1 MHTRTRPTRHPR
13 NPAMH
18 LRLPAILL
26 LAAAL
31 SGCASYVNIP
41 ADSEKDIAI
50 NAINAPPTPGVIS
63 AALDH
68 VLRDFPPPATPYG
81 IRLPAEASESTWQ
94 KVARQRDGAL
104 PFAELPLGQPAYD
117 VRSIRI
123 RGSDAWVDIVVPETI
138 DNRPLVELRLEGWV
152 DGWKVTSV
160 RRWSA
165 SVIRVRESS
174 GQYVP
179 TSTNEP
185 ALRPI
190 VATTERRTA
199 AAEPPSIEPS
209 AEEVEPAAPQ
219 DRPLTPLR
227 PVKSDSP

>member
-1 MHTRTRPTRHPR
+1 M
-13 NPAMH
+13 NY
-18 LRLPAILL
+18 RLPIMLT

-50 NAINAPPTPGVIS
+50 NAINAPPTPSVIS
-63 AALDH
+63 AALDY
-68 VLRDFPPPATPYG
+68 VLRDYPPPAAPYG
-81 IRLPAEASESTWQ
+81 IRLPVEASDNTWH
-94 KVARQRDGAL
+94 KTVRQRDGAL
-104 PFAELPLGQPAYD
+104 PYSELPEGQPVYD

-165 SVIRVRESS
+165 SVIRARESS
-174 GQYVP
+174 GQYAP
-179 TSTNEP
+179 TSSNEP

-190 VATTERRTA
+190 VTTTEPRTA
-199 AAEPPSIEPS
+199 AAPEPPPSEPI
-209 AEEVEPAAPQ
+209 AEEVEPAAPG

-227 PVKSDSP
+227 PVKSDGN

>member
-1 MHTRTRPTRHPR
+1 MQTRTRPTRHHR

-18 LRLPAILL
+18 MRLPAILL

-41 ADSEKDIAI
+41 ADSEKDLAI
-50 NAINAPPTPGVIS
+50 NAIDAPPTPGVIS

-81 IRLPAEASESTWQ
+81 IRLPVEASDNTWH
-94 KVARQRDGAL
+94 KTVRQRDGAL
-104 PFAELPLGQPAYD
+104 PYAELPEGHPVYD

-123 RGSDAWVDIVVPETI
+123 RGSDAWVDVVVPETI

-165 SVIRVRESS
+165 SVIRARESS

-190 VATTERRTA
+190 VATTEPRAA
-199 AAEPPSIEPS
+199 AAEPPPTAPS
-209 AEEVEPAAPQ
+209 EAEVEPTAPQ

-227 PVKSDSP
+227 PVRSDSP